1 MPPWEAIIRAH
12 GPMAFDTA
20 WRLLGHTAD
29 AEDALQDAL
38 LDAHQLQS
46 RESIDNWG
54 GLLRRL
60 VTRRAIDRLRT
71 RRPAPSLDFTAA
83 ATTDPPDSA
92 ILERELA
99 ARLRA
104 ANADLPDRE
113 ATVFSLRHFAE
124 LTNPQIA
131 QALDMTPDAV
141 AVAVALHKA
150 RAKLKQSLGLH
161 ETARPG
167 AHR

>member
-1 MPPWEAIIRAH
+1 
-12 GPMAFDTA
+12 MAFDTA

-46 RESIDNWG
+46 RQPVDNWG

-60 VTRRAIDRLRT
+60 VTRRAIDRLRA

-83 ATTDPPDSA
+83 ATTEPPDSA
-92 ILERELA
+92 ILQRELA

-104 ANADLPDRE
+104 AIADLPDRE
-113 ATVFSLRHFAE
+113 ATAFSLRHFAE

-131 QALDMTPDAV
+131 HVLDITPD